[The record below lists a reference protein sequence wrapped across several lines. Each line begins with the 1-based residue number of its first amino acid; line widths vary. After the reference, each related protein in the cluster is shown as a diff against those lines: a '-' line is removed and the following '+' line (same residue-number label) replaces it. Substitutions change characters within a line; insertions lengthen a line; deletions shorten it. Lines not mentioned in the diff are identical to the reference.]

1 MRRDFRYTGI
11 HNIQNNLKFRRNFR
25 WKAGLPLKK
34 IRIQRVSVFDIAVT
48 LLLAVVIIA
57 LAVRG
62 TRELAKMKTTTGDYI
77 QCETLARRLQSG
89 SDYLVEQVRMYTAT
103 GQREYMDNYFEEVN
117 VTRRRETALE
127 YFEENYGDTDAFSQL
142 KSAMMTSQNL
152 SCTDR
157 YAMRLI
163 AEATLADSASWPA
176 EIQAVSLHDSDL
188 AMSDAEQMRKA
199 QQLVCNSQYQNMR
212 NDVTNKVTEGIE
224 SLTELI
230 RSNQG
235 RAATIF
241 TDIYRKIELSAA
253 NLLTTTFRSIDYI
266 CRIGGD
272 EFAVIMV
279 DVNQGLSYTVSDKIK
294 IINDALFNPAD
305 GLPAV
310 SLSVGVA
317 FTDRENPGQ
326 SIFKDA
332 DQALY
337 QVKQNGRHGCGF
349 Y

>member
-11 HNIQNNLKFRRNFR
+11 HNIQNSLKFRRNFS

-34 IRIQRVSVFDIAVT
+34 IRIQRVSVFDI
-48 LLLAVVIIA
+48 
-57 LAVRG
+57 
-62 TRELAKMKTTTGDYI
+62 
-77 QCETLARRLQSG
+77 
-89 SDYLVEQVRMYTAT
+89 
-103 GQREYMDNYFEEVN
+103 
-117 VTRRRETALE
+117 
-127 YFEENYGDTDAFSQL
+127 
-142 KSAMMTSQNL
+142 
-152 SCTDR
+152 
-157 YAMRLI
+157 
-163 AEATLADSASWPA
+163 
-176 EIQAVSLHDSDL
+176 AVSLHDSDL

-212 NDVTNKVTEGIE
+212 NDVTNEVTEGIE

-241 TDIYRKIELSAA
+241 TDH
-253 NLLTTTFRSIDYI
+253 
-266 CRIGGD
+266 
-272 EFAVIMV
+272 
-279 DVNQGLSYTVSDKIK
+279 
-294 IINDALFNPAD
+294 
-305 GLPAV
+305 
-310 SLSVGVA
+310 
-317 FTDRENPGQ
+317 ENPGQ

>member
-11 HNIQNNLKFRRNFR
+11 HNIQNSLKFCQNFR
-25 WKAGLPLKK
+25 QKAGLSLKK
-34 IRIQRVSVFDIAVT
+34 IRIQWVSVFDIAVT
-48 LLLAVVIIA
+48 
-57 LAVRG
+57 
-62 TRELAKMKTTTGDYI
+62 
-77 QCETLARRLQSG
+77 
-89 SDYLVEQVRMYTAT
+89 
-103 GQREYMDNYFEEVN
+103 
-117 VTRRRETALE
+117 
-127 YFEENYGDTDAFSQL
+127 
-142 KSAMMTSQNL
+142 
-152 SCTDR
+152 
-157 YAMRLI
+157 
-163 AEATLADSASWPA
+163 
-176 EIQAVSLHDSDL
+176 LHDSDL

-241 TDIYRKIELSAA
+241 T
-253 NLLTTTFRSIDYI
+253 
-266 CRIGGD
+266 
-272 EFAVIMV
+272 V
-279 DVNQGLSYTVSDKIK
+279 
-294 IINDALFNPAD
+294 
-305 GLPAV
+305 
-310 SLSVGVA
+310 
-317 FTDRENPGQ
+317 RENPGQ

>member
-34 IRIQRVSVFDIAVT
+34 IRIQRVSVFDI
-48 LLLAVVIIA
+48 
-57 LAVRG
+57 
-62 TRELAKMKTTTGDYI
+62 
-77 QCETLARRLQSG
+77 
-89 SDYLVEQVRMYTAT
+89 
-103 GQREYMDNYFEEVN
+103 
-117 VTRRRETALE
+117 
-127 YFEENYGDTDAFSQL
+127 
-142 KSAMMTSQNL
+142 
-152 SCTDR
+152 
-157 YAMRLI
+157 
-163 AEATLADSASWPA
+163 
-176 EIQAVSLHDSDL
+176 AVSLHDSDL

-241 TDIYRKIELSAA
+241 TD
-253 NLLTTTFRSIDYI
+253 
-266 CRIGGD
+266 
-272 EFAVIMV
+272 
-279 DVNQGLSYTVSDKIK
+279 
-294 IINDALFNPAD
+294 
-305 GLPAV
+305 
-310 SLSVGVA
+310 
-317 FTDRENPGQ
+317 RENPGQ

-337 QVKQNGRHGCGF
+337 QVKQNGRHGYGF

>member
-1 MRRDFRYTGI
+1 MKR
-11 HNIQNNLKFRRNFR
+11 
-25 WKAGLPLKK
+25 
-34 IRIQRVSVFDIAVT
+34 IRIQRVSVFDI
-48 LLLAVVIIA
+48 
-57 LAVRG
+57 
-62 TRELAKMKTTTGDYI
+62 
-77 QCETLARRLQSG
+77 
-89 SDYLVEQVRMYTAT
+89 
-103 GQREYMDNYFEEVN
+103 
-117 VTRRRETALE
+117 
-127 YFEENYGDTDAFSQL
+127 
-142 KSAMMTSQNL
+142 
-152 SCTDR
+152 
-157 YAMRLI
+157 
-163 AEATLADSASWPA
+163 
-176 EIQAVSLHDSDL
+176 AVSLHDSDL
-188 AMSDAEQMRKA
+188 AMSDAEKMRKA

-253 NLLTTTFRSIDYI
+253 ILLTTTFRSIDYI

-279 DVNQGLSYTVSDKIK
+279 DVNQELSYTVSDKIK

-317 FTDRENPGQ
+317 FTDCENPGQ

>member
-11 HNIQNNLKFRRNFR
+11 HNIQNSLKFRLNFR

-34 IRIQRVSVFDIAVT
+34 IRIQRVSVFDI
-48 LLLAVVIIA
+48 
-57 LAVRG
+57 
-62 TRELAKMKTTTGDYI
+62 
-77 QCETLARRLQSG
+77 
-89 SDYLVEQVRMYTAT
+89 
-103 GQREYMDNYFEEVN
+103 
-117 VTRRRETALE
+117 
-127 YFEENYGDTDAFSQL
+127 
-142 KSAMMTSQNL
+142 
-152 SCTDR
+152 
-157 YAMRLI
+157 
-163 AEATLADSASWPA
+163 
-176 EIQAVSLHDSDL
+176 AVSLHDSDL

-241 TDIYRKIELSAA
+241 TD
-253 NLLTTTFRSIDYI
+253 
-266 CRIGGD
+266 
-272 EFAVIMV
+272 
-279 DVNQGLSYTVSDKIK
+279 
-294 IINDALFNPAD
+294 
-305 GLPAV
+305 
-310 SLSVGVA
+310 
-317 FTDRENPGQ
+317 RENPGQ

>member
-34 IRIQRVSVFDIAVT
+34 IRIQRVSVFDI
-48 LLLAVVIIA
+48 
-57 LAVRG
+57 
-62 TRELAKMKTTTGDYI
+62 
-77 QCETLARRLQSG
+77 
-89 SDYLVEQVRMYTAT
+89 
-103 GQREYMDNYFEEVN
+103 
-117 VTRRRETALE
+117 
-127 YFEENYGDTDAFSQL
+127 
-142 KSAMMTSQNL
+142 
-152 SCTDR
+152 
-157 YAMRLI
+157 
-163 AEATLADSASWPA
+163 
-176 EIQAVSLHDSDL
+176 AVSLHDSDL

-241 TDIYRKIELSAA
+241 TDRK
-253 NLLTTTFRSIDYI
+253 
-266 CRIGGD
+266 
-272 EFAVIMV
+272 
-279 DVNQGLSYTVSDKIK
+279 
-294 IINDALFNPAD
+294 
-305 GLPAV
+305 
-310 SLSVGVA
+310 
-317 FTDRENPGQ
+317 NPGQ

>member
-34 IRIQRVSVFDIAVT
+34 IRIQRVSVFDI
-48 LLLAVVIIA
+48 
-57 LAVRG
+57 
-62 TRELAKMKTTTGDYI
+62 
-77 QCETLARRLQSG
+77 
-89 SDYLVEQVRMYTAT
+89 
-103 GQREYMDNYFEEVN
+103 
-117 VTRRRETALE
+117 
-127 YFEENYGDTDAFSQL
+127 
-142 KSAMMTSQNL
+142 
-152 SCTDR
+152 
-157 YAMRLI
+157 
-163 AEATLADSASWPA
+163 
-176 EIQAVSLHDSDL
+176 AVSLHDSDL

-241 TDIYRKIELSAA
+241 TD
-253 NLLTTTFRSIDYI
+253 
-266 CRIGGD
+266 
-272 EFAVIMV
+272 
-279 DVNQGLSYTVSDKIK
+279 
-294 IINDALFNPAD
+294 
-305 GLPAV
+305 
-310 SLSVGVA
+310 
-317 FTDRENPGQ
+317 RENPGA

>member
-1 MRRDFRYTGI
+1 M
-11 HNIQNNLKFRRNFR
+11 
-25 WKAGLPLKK
+25 KK

-48 LLLAVVIIA
+48 
-57 LAVRG
+57 
-62 TRELAKMKTTTGDYI
+62 
-77 QCETLARRLQSG
+77 
-89 SDYLVEQVRMYTAT
+89 
-103 GQREYMDNYFEEVN
+103 
-117 VTRRRETALE
+117 
-127 YFEENYGDTDAFSQL
+127 
-142 KSAMMTSQNL
+142 
-152 SCTDR
+152 
-157 YAMRLI
+157 
-163 AEATLADSASWPA
+163 
-176 EIQAVSLHDSDL
+176 LHDSDL

-235 RAATIF
+235 RAETI
-241 TDIYRKIELSAA
+241 
-253 NLLTTTFRSIDYI
+253 
-266 CRIGGD
+266 
-272 EFAVIMV
+272 
-279 DVNQGLSYTVSDKIK
+279 
-294 IINDALFNPAD
+294 
-305 GLPAV
+305 
-310 SLSVGVA
+310 

>member
-25 WKAGLPLKK
+25 WKVGLPLKK

-48 LLLAVVIIA
+48 
-57 LAVRG
+57 
-62 TRELAKMKTTTGDYI
+62 
-77 QCETLARRLQSG
+77 
-89 SDYLVEQVRMYTAT
+89 
-103 GQREYMDNYFEEVN
+103 
-117 VTRRRETALE
+117 
-127 YFEENYGDTDAFSQL
+127 
-142 KSAMMTSQNL
+142 
-152 SCTDR
+152 
-157 YAMRLI
+157 
-163 AEATLADSASWPA
+163 
-176 EIQAVSLHDSDL
+176 LHDSDL

-235 RAATIF
+235 RAETI
-241 TDIYRKIELSAA
+241 
-253 NLLTTTFRSIDYI
+253 
-266 CRIGGD
+266 
-272 EFAVIMV
+272 
-279 DVNQGLSYTVSDKIK
+279 
-294 IINDALFNPAD
+294 
-305 GLPAV
+305 
-310 SLSVGVA
+310 

>member
-48 LLLAVVIIA
+48 L
-57 LAVRG
+57 
-62 TRELAKMKTTTGDYI
+62 
-77 QCETLARRLQSG
+77 
-89 SDYLVEQVRMYTAT
+89 
-103 GQREYMDNYFEEVN
+103 
-117 VTRRRETALE
+117 
-127 YFEENYGDTDAFSQL
+127 
-142 KSAMMTSQNL
+142 
-152 SCTDR
+152 
-157 YAMRLI
+157 
-163 AEATLADSASWPA
+163 
-176 EIQAVSLHDSDL
+176 HDSDL
-188 AMSDAEQMRKA
+188 AMLDAEQMRKA

-241 TDIYRKIELSAA
+241 TD
-253 NLLTTTFRSIDYI
+253 
-266 CRIGGD
+266 C
-272 EFAVIMV
+272 
-279 DVNQGLSYTVSDKIK
+279 
-294 IINDALFNPAD
+294 
-305 GLPAV
+305 
-310 SLSVGVA
+310 
-317 FTDRENPGQ
+317 ENPGE

-349 Y
+349 H

>member
-11 HNIQNNLKFRRNFR
+11 HNIQNSLKLRRNFR

-34 IRIQRVSVFDIAVT
+34 IRIQRVSVFDI
-48 LLLAVVIIA
+48 
-57 LAVRG
+57 
-62 TRELAKMKTTTGDYI
+62 
-77 QCETLARRLQSG
+77 
-89 SDYLVEQVRMYTAT
+89 
-103 GQREYMDNYFEEVN
+103 
-117 VTRRRETALE
+117 
-127 YFEENYGDTDAFSQL
+127 
-142 KSAMMTSQNL
+142 
-152 SCTDR
+152 
-157 YAMRLI
+157 
-163 AEATLADSASWPA
+163 
-176 EIQAVSLHDSDL
+176 AVSLHDSDL

-241 TDIYRKIELSAA
+241 TD
-253 NLLTTTFRSIDYI
+253 
-266 CRIGGD
+266 
-272 EFAVIMV
+272 
-279 DVNQGLSYTVSDKIK
+279 
-294 IINDALFNPAD
+294 
-305 GLPAV
+305 
-310 SLSVGVA
+310 
-317 FTDRENPGQ
+317 RENPGQ

>member
-25 WKAGLPLKK
+25 RKAGLPLKK

-48 LLLAVVIIA
+48 
-57 LAVRG
+57 
-62 TRELAKMKTTTGDYI
+62 
-77 QCETLARRLQSG
+77 
-89 SDYLVEQVRMYTAT
+89 
-103 GQREYMDNYFEEVN
+103 
-117 VTRRRETALE
+117 
-127 YFEENYGDTDAFSQL
+127 
-142 KSAMMTSQNL
+142 
-152 SCTDR
+152 
-157 YAMRLI
+157 
-163 AEATLADSASWPA
+163 
-176 EIQAVSLHDSDL
+176 LHDSDL

-199 QQLVCNSQYQNMR
+199 QQLVCNSQYQHMR

-241 TDIYRKIELSAA
+241 TD
-253 NLLTTTFRSIDYI
+253 
-266 CRIGGD
+266 
-272 EFAVIMV
+272 
-279 DVNQGLSYTVSDKIK
+279 
-294 IINDALFNPAD
+294 
-305 GLPAV
+305 
-310 SLSVGVA
+310 
-317 FTDRENPGQ
+317 RENPGQ

-337 QVKQNGRHGCGF
+337 QVKQNGRDGCGF

>member
-11 HNIQNNLKFRRNFR
+11 HNIQNNLKFCRNFR

-48 LLLAVVIIA
+48 
-57 LAVRG
+57 
-62 TRELAKMKTTTGDYI
+62 
-77 QCETLARRLQSG
+77 
-89 SDYLVEQVRMYTAT
+89 
-103 GQREYMDNYFEEVN
+103 
-117 VTRRRETALE
+117 
-127 YFEENYGDTDAFSQL
+127 
-142 KSAMMTSQNL
+142 
-152 SCTDR
+152 
-157 YAMRLI
+157 
-163 AEATLADSASWPA
+163 
-176 EIQAVSLHDSDL
+176 LHDSDL

-235 RAATIF
+235 RAETI
-241 TDIYRKIELSAA
+241 
-253 NLLTTTFRSIDYI
+253 
-266 CRIGGD
+266 
-272 EFAVIMV
+272 
-279 DVNQGLSYTVSDKIK
+279 
-294 IINDALFNPAD
+294 
-305 GLPAV
+305 
-310 SLSVGVA
+310 

>member
-11 HNIQNNLKFRRNFR
+11 HNIQNSLKLRRNFR

-48 LLLAVVIIA
+48 
-57 LAVRG
+57 
-62 TRELAKMKTTTGDYI
+62 
-77 QCETLARRLQSG
+77 
-89 SDYLVEQVRMYTAT
+89 
-103 GQREYMDNYFEEVN
+103 
-117 VTRRRETALE
+117 
-127 YFEENYGDTDAFSQL
+127 
-142 KSAMMTSQNL
+142 
-152 SCTDR
+152 
-157 YAMRLI
+157 
-163 AEATLADSASWPA
+163 
-176 EIQAVSLHDSDL
+176 LHDSDL

-241 TDIYRKIELSAA
+241 TD
-253 NLLTTTFRSIDYI
+253 
-266 CRIGGD
+266 
-272 EFAVIMV
+272 
-279 DVNQGLSYTVSDKIK
+279 
-294 IINDALFNPAD
+294 
-305 GLPAV
+305 
-310 SLSVGVA
+310 
-317 FTDRENPGQ
+317 RENPGQ